1 MNVHSPLLKT
11 PFHELF
17 SKFFVY
23 IIVFSFQNVF
33 ILVKIM
39 KTYFSLILAK
49 QNHQSSYFLRFRVGH
64 PVFKSNNLIR

>member
-17 SKFFVY
+17 SKFFVN
-23 IIVFSFQNVF
+23 IIVSVFSFQNVF

-49 QNHQSSYFLRFRVGH
+49 QNH
-64 PVFKSNNLIR
+64 